1 MIQRKKEKYK
11 ITEYL
16 KYTKYVLLFI
26 FVIFWVWLHFSVGL
40 FQRVNNSKKY
50 LRVAVVAD
58 AAPNSLTIKSDKDT
72 TSKTHRTIQGEY
84 ISGFDIDLIDKIV
97 KALPKEEKYEGCKF
111 SLFDFDGMFTAVQN
125 GSVDIAISSISITN
139 ERKENFDFTIAYTL
153 DNTGFLVRADDERF
167 KDLPLEVNYEYIKDK
182 LKDPKDKIKFLTFT
196 GSVAD
201 KVIENIRSD
210 LGTLSHITK
219 LNPIDDVVMCVKSV
233 EDKAS
238 DIFVTDSYI
247 TKYYALQNDK
257 LKHISII
264 SDDTRFTVSPA
275 GLGIV
280 VKKGNTKLVAQINNA
295 FKEVLKEKGL
305 DLEGDGLNVKGIIEL
320 IKELKDE
327 KSKPTDKQ
335 YPIKIKKLEYKISKF
350 KEITN
355 KWLEKSLKDLSQK
368 QGLKW
373 YQKVSLALPDYVTP
387 LKTTL
392 LLALDGVI
400 VGFILSIVLTMIKS
414 IKPNYQTQNPF
425 IVGLI
430 QSFLYFLDAILYIF
444 KSIPVAAQ
452 MIIVHFGWRAYNPEL
467 NPMYSGIIV
476 LLLNSAVS
484 ITSILLQNIKFL
496 DKGQVEAALALG
508 MNQRQTFFCVIFPQ
522 TLKRSLPFVVQQFIV
537 NIKDSACFGG
547 LVGLLDVAWQAK
559 TQIVKTGS
567 IAIPYAITAFIY
579 LVLITI
585 ANLFVKYL
593 EKQKKEFRKCNI

>member
-16 KYTKYVLLFI
+16 KYTKYVLLFM
-26 FVIFWVWLHFSVGL
+26 FMIFWVWLHFSVGL

-72 TSKTHRTIQGEY
+72 SKAHRTIQGEY

-97 KALPKEEKYEGCKF
+97 KALPQEEKYEGCKF

-125 GSVDIAISSISITN
+125 GSVDVAISSISITDK
-139 ERKENFDFTIAYTL
+139 RKENFDFPIAYTL
-153 DNTGFLVRADDERF
+153 DNTGFLVRKDDARF
-167 KDLPLEVNYEYIKDK
+167 KDLPKEVKYEDIKGILKDS
-182 LKDPKDKIKFLTFT
+182 KDPKDPIKFLTLT

-210 LGTLSHITK
+210 LGNLLHITK
-219 LNPIDDVVMCVKSV
+219 SNPIDDAVMCAQSVK
-233 EDKAS
+233 DKAS

-247 TKYYALQNDK
+247 TKYYASQNDE

-264 SDDTRFTVSPA
+264 SDDARFTVSPT

-280 VKKGNTKLVAQINNA
+280 VKKGNTKLITQINNA
-295 FKEVLKEKGL
+295 FKEVLKKEELILEGYGL
-305 DLEGDGLNVKGIIEL
+305 DVKGIIEL
-320 IKELKDE
+320 TKELKE
-327 KSKPTDKQ
+327 EQSKPTDKQ
-335 YPIKIKKLEYKISKF
+335 DRNRITTLEDKISKF

-355 KWLEKSLKDLSQK
+355 KWLEQSLKELSQK
-368 QGLKW
+368 QGLNW
-373 YQKVSLALPDYVTP
+373 YQKVSLVLLDYATP

-400 VGFILSIVLTMIKS
+400 VGFILAIVLTWIKS

-430 QSFLYFLDAILYIF
+430 QSFLYLLDAILYIF
-444 KSIPVAAQ
+444 KSIPVATQ

-484 ITSILLQNIKFL
+484 ITNILLQNIKFL
-496 DKGQVEAALALG
+496 DKGQVEASLALG
-508 MNQRQTFFCVIFPQ
+508 MTQRQTFFCVIFPQ

-547 LVGLLDVAWQAK
+547 LVGLLDVAWKAK
-559 TQIVKTGS
+559 TQIVQTGS
-567 IAIPYAITAFIY
+567 IAIPYAITACIY

-593 EKQKKEFRKCNI
+593 EKQKKGV

>member
-11 ITEYL
+11 IVEYL
-16 KYTKYVLLFI
+16 KYTKYISLF
-26 FVIFWVWLHFSVGL
+26 FFMIFWGWLHFSVGL

-72 TSKTHRTIQGEY
+72 SKNHRTIQGEY

-111 SLFDFDGMFTAVQN
+111 SLFDFDGMFAAVQN
-125 GSVDIAISSISITN
+125 GSVDVAISSISITN
-139 ERKENFDFTIAYTL
+139 KRKENFDFSIAYTL
-153 DNTGFLVRADDERF
+153 DNTGFLVRSDDERF
-167 KDLPLEVNYEYIKDK
+167 RNLPLEVNYEDIKGK
-182 LKDPKDKIKFLTFT
+182 LQDTKDKIQFLTLT

-210 LGTLSHITK
+210 LGNLSHITK
-219 LNPIDDVVMCVKSV
+219 LNPIDDAVMCVKSV
-233 EDKAS
+233 EDQSS

-247 TKYYALQNDK
+247 TKYYASQNDK

-264 SDDTRFTVSPA
+264 SYDNRFTVSPM
-275 GLGIV
+275 GLGIA
-280 VKKGNTKLVAQINNA
+280 VKKGNTKLVTQINNA
-295 FKEVLKEKGL
+295 FKEILKEKGL
-305 DLEGDGLNVKGIIEL
+305 VLEGDGLNVEGIIEL
-320 IKELKDE
+320 TKKLKNE
-327 KSKPTDKQ
+327 QSKPTDKQ
-335 YPIKIKKLEYKISKF
+335 GPINKIQKLKDKISKF

-355 KWLEKSLKDLSQK
+355 KWLEKSLKELSQQ

-373 YQKVSLALPDYVTP
+373 YQKVSLALSEYSTP

-400 VGFILSIVLTMIKS
+400 VGFILAIVLTGIKS
-414 IKPNYQTQNPF
+414 IKPNYQTQKPF
-425 IVGLI
+425 ILGLI
-430 QSFLYFLDAILYIF
+430 QSFLYLLDAILYIF

-452 MIIVHFGWRAYNPEL
+452 IIIVHFGWRAYNPEL
-467 NPMYSGIIV
+467 NPMYSGVIV

-496 DKGQVEAALALG
+496 DKGQEEAALALG
-508 MNQRQTFFCVIFPQ
+508 MTQRQTFFFVILPQ

-547 LVGLLDVAWQAK
+547 LVGLLDVAWKAK
-559 TQIVKTGS
+559 TQIVQTGS
-567 IAIPYAITAFIY
+567 IAIPYAITACIY
-579 LVLITI
+579 LLLITI

-593 EKQKKEFRKCNI
+593 EKQKKGV

>member
-1 MIQRKKEKYK
+1 MIQRKKKYK
-11 ITEYL
+11 IVEYL
-16 KYTKYVLLFI
+16 KYTKYISLF
-26 FVIFWVWLHFSVGL
+26 FFMIFWGWLHFSVGL

-72 TSKTHRTIQGEY
+72 SKNHRTIQGEY

-111 SLFDFDGMFTAVQN
+111 SLFDFDGMFAAVQN
-125 GSVDIAISSISITN
+125 GSVDVAISSISITN
-139 ERKENFDFTIAYTL
+139 KRKENFDFSIAYTL
-153 DNTGFLVRADDERF
+153 DNTGFLVRSDDERF
-167 KDLPLEVNYEYIKDK
+167 RNLPLEVNYEDIKGK
-182 LKDPKDKIKFLTFT
+182 LQDTKDKIQFLTLT

-210 LGTLSHITK
+210 LGNLSHITK
-219 LNPIDDVVMCVKSV
+219 LNPIDDAVMCVKSV
-233 EDKAS
+233 EDQSS

-247 TKYYALQNDK
+247 TKYYASQNDK

-264 SDDTRFTVSPA
+264 SYDNRFTVSPM
-275 GLGIV
+275 GLGIA
-280 VKKGNTKLVAQINNA
+280 VKKGNTKLVTQINNA

-305 DLEGDGLNVKGIIEL
+305 VLEGDGLNVEGIIEL
-320 IKELKDE
+320 TKKLKNE
-327 KSKPTDKQ
+327 QSKPTDKQ
-335 YPIKIKKLEYKISKF
+335 GPINKIQKLKDKISKF

-355 KWLEKSLKDLSQK
+355 KWLEKSLKELSQQ

-373 YQKVSLALPDYVTP
+373 YQKVSLALSEYSTP

-400 VGFILSIVLTMIKS
+400 VGFILAIVLTGIKS
-414 IKPNYQTQNPF
+414 IKPNYQTQKPF
-425 IVGLI
+425 ILGLI
-430 QSFLYFLDAILYIF
+430 QSFLYLLDAILYIF

-452 MIIVHFGWRAYNPEL
+452 IIIVHFGWRAYNPEL
-467 NPMYSGIIV
+467 NPMYSGVIV

-496 DKGQVEAALALG
+496 DKGQEEAALALG
-508 MNQRQTFFCVIFPQ
+508 MTQRQTFFFVILPQ

-547 LVGLLDVAWQAK
+547 LVGLLDVAWKAK
-559 TQIVKTGS
+559 TQIVQTGS
-567 IAIPYAITAFIY
+567 IAIPYAITACIY
-579 LVLITI
+579 LLLITI

-593 EKQKKEFRKCNI
+593 EKQKKGV

>member
-16 KYTKYVLLFI
+16 KYTKYVLLFM
-26 FVIFWVWLHFSVGL
+26 FMIFWVWLHFSVGL

-72 TSKTHRTIQGEY
+72 SKAHRTIQGEY

-97 KALPKEEKYEGCKF
+97 KALPQEEKYEGCKF

-125 GSVDIAISSISITN
+125 GSVDVAISSISIT
-139 ERKENFDFTIAYTL
+139 EKRKENFDFPIAYTL
-153 DNTGFLVRADDERF
+153 DNTGFLVRKDDARF
-167 KDLPLEVNYEYIKDK
+167 KDLLKEVKYEDIKGI
-182 LKDPKDKIKFLTFT
+182 LKDSKDPIKFLTLT

-210 LGTLSHITK
+210 LGNLLHITK
-219 LNPIDDVVMCVKSV
+219 SNPIDDAVMCAQSVK
-233 EDKAS
+233 DKAS

-247 TKYYALQNDK
+247 TKYYASQNDE

-264 SDDTRFTVSPA
+264 SDDARFTVSPT

-280 VKKGNTKLVAQINNA
+280 VKKGNTKLIIPINNA
-295 FKEVLKEKGL
+295 FKEVLKKEELVLEGYGL
-305 DLEGDGLNVKGIIEL
+305 DVKDIIEL
-320 IKELKDE
+320 TKELKE
-327 KSKPTDKQ
+327 EQSKPTDKQ
-335 YPIKIKKLEYKISKF
+335 DLKRIKTLEDKISKF

-355 KWLEKSLKDLSQK
+355 KWLEQSLKELSQK
-368 QGLKW
+368 QGLNW
-373 YQKVSLALPDYVTP
+373 YQKVSLVLPDYATP

-400 VGFILSIVLTMIKS
+400 VGFILAIVLTGIKS

-430 QSFLYFLDAILYIF
+430 QSFLYLLDAILYIF

-484 ITSILLQNIKFL
+484 ITNILLQNIKFL
-496 DKGQVEAALALG
+496 DKGQVEASLALG
-508 MNQRQTFFCVIFPQ
+508 MTQRQTFFCVIFPQ

-547 LVGLLDVAWQAK
+547 LVGLLDVAWKAK
-559 TQIVKTGS
+559 TQIVQTGS
-567 IAIPYAITAFIY
+567 IAMPYAITACIY

-593 EKQKKEFRKCNI
+593 EKQKKGV